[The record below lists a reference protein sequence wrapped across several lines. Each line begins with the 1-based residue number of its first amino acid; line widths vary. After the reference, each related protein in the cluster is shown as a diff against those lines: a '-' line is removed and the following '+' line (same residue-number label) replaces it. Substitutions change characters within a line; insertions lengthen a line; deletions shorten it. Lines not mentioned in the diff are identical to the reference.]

1 MVATAAF
8 ALGFIVIGLT
18 VLLLAMRGGP
28 RGARETLHTQSARG
42 RTTAAGVITAVAV
55 VFGIGLPAAVLAS
68 RSGTSEKS
76 SGGVKLTAAE
86 AHGREL
92 FTANCG
98 TCHTLKAA
106 ATSGRV
112 GPNMDELRPPKALV
126 LDAIAKGRAQG
137 RGQMPAGLLVGQE
150 AQDVAAF
157 LAAAA
162 GR

>member
-8 ALGFIVIGLT
+8 ALGFILIGLT
-18 VLLLAMRGGP
+18 VVLLAMRGGP
-28 RGARETLHTQSARG
+28 RGAREAMHTQSARG
-42 RTTAAGVITAVAV
+42 RTTAAGIIAAIALI
-55 VFGIGLPAAVLAS
+55 FGIGLPAAVVAS
-68 RSGTSEKS
+68 RSGRVEKS
-76 SGGVKLTAAE
+76 SGGVKLTAGQS
-86 AHGREL
+86 HGREL

-126 LDAIAKGRAQG
+126 LDAIAHGRAQG
-137 RGQMPAGLLVGQE
+137 RGQMPGGLLVGQD
-150 AQDVAAF
+150 AQDVASF